1 MLPFRLKHRL
11 KAAGCYMSER
21 LTEEELHDIRQRVMD
36 LKLEH
41 SGLDQAIEQ
50 LVQSGT
56 FEELKIK
63 RLKKRKLQLK
73 DEISRLENVLI
84 PDILA

>member
-1 MLPFRLKHRL
+1 
-11 KAAGCYMSER
+11 MSEK
-21 LTEEELHDIRQRVMD
+21 LTEEELHEIRQRVMD
-36 LKLEH
+36 MKLEH

-50 LVQSGT
+50 LVQAGT

>member
-1 MLPFRLKHRL
+1 
-11 KAAGCYMSER
+11 MSER
-21 LTEEELHDIRQRVMD
+21 FTEEELHDIRQRVMD
-36 LKLEH
+36 MKLEH

-50 LVQSGT
+50 LAQSGA

>member
-1 MLPFRLKHRL
+1 
-11 KAAGCYMSER
+11 MSEN
-21 LTEEELHDIRQRVMD
+21 LTEEELLDIRQRVMD

-50 LVQSGT
+50 LISTGT

-63 RLKKRKLQLK
+63 RLKKRKLHLK
-73 DEISRLENVLI
+73 DEIERLENVLI